1 MARGSLEQFPAAKGR
16 VTGAPEVYVVQRM
29 NPFAMLPEA
38 SPVLD
43 LVFGRPSS
51 TRTASRSGGLTMMND
66 SRDDWFTYVR
76 HHVGIELESDA
87 RGLPVSSRNPTNCGI
102 GRSRSAPAHGASRV
116 LFATGFNPDGT
127 KIAS

>member
-1 MARGSLEQFPAAKGR
+1 MARGSLEQFSAAKGR

-51 TRTASRSGGLTMMND
+51 TRTASRSGGLIMMND
-66 SRDDWFTYVR
+66 TLLRQ
-76 HHVGIELESDA
+76 LERSSVLIP
-87 RGLPVSSRNPTNCGI
+87 REPRRVSSLSIP
-102 GRSRSAPAHGASRV
+102 
-116 LFATGFNPDGT
+116 
-127 KIAS
+127 